1 MQKILRSL
9 DYRKNVDL
17 RIYLVLKGSVTFMS
31 VYFEGEESICMH
43 ALISE
48 KLRNHLQRIGSAVLT
63 VTLEPLR
70 C

>member
-1 MQKILRSL
+1 MLIGSMTLRS
-9 DYRKNVDL
+9 
-17 RIYLVLKGSVTFMS
+17 T
-31 VYFEGEESICMH
+31 YFEGEESIRMH

-48 KLRNHLQRIGSAVLT
+48 KLRNHLQRIGSAVLM

>member
-1 MQKILRSL
+1 MSS
-9 DYRKNVDL
+9 DYT
-17 RIYLVLKGSVTFMS
+17 VLKV
-31 VYFEGEESICMH
+31 GEEAILMH

-48 KLRNHLQRIGSAVLT
+48 KLRNHLQRVGSAVLT